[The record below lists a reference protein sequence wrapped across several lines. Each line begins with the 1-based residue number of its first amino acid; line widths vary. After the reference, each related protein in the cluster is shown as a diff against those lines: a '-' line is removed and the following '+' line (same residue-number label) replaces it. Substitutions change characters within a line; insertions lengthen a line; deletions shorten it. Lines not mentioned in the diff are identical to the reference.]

1 MEGKIIQANSNI
13 ANGTSNGSTP
23 NQKKKRHDP
32 QQKPVDTSYIDEL
45 TQKLQTVL
53 VHPEWQ
59 GFLRSGYAK
68 GVRDKLLKIDF
79 TTIRNIIDRVPLI
92 NAVINVRS
100 EQVRRFCH
108 YVPPRQ
114 VGTGFEFYHHN
125 PDHKPTPEDVEVFT
139 RLSQFLENT
148 GFDPDPDRE
157 DDLADFLTMFT
168 RDELGVDQNATELQ
182 RNRRGDVIAFWA
194 LDPATIKRVDNKEFN
209 MNNSEFQVSPD
220 TKYAQVVEGRITNIY
235 GPNDLIFD
243 YKNKRSDIRFRSFG
257 YSQVEQA
264 IDIITTLLF
273 GYTYLRDQ
281 LMRDR
286 VPKGFITVMGDVQQQ
301 QLDTIRDYWYSAM
314 SGAGGQWSIP
324 IVPSG
329 KDGIGIDWKNIAPS
343 NRDMEYH
350 KLMMF
355 ITSVICAV
363 FNIDAAELGLKTDDS
378 SSLSEDSG
386 EVKIENSKDRGL
398 AGLLSYIEHHIN
410 KIIKKVE
417 PEYGFRFVGVDQKS
431 EKSLMDIR
439 EINLRTNMTVDEI
452 RAADGE
458 KPFNTDWSSIVLN
471 QNVVQ
476 LVLAK
481 QQMELQEKQMKQ
493 QAQMGGDP
501 NSPGGGHPMTA
512 QNKTTSGGSKNK
524 STNESD
530 LFKYTN
536 GSEAEVDDSSAK
548 SFSKL
553 NKALRDGTVRILIK

>member
-1 MEGKIIQANSNI
+1 
-13 ANGTSNGSTP
+13 
-23 NQKKKRHDP
+23 
-32 QQKPVDTSYIDEL
+32 
-45 TQKLQTVL
+45 
-53 VHPEWQ
+53 
-59 GFLRSGYAK
+59 
-68 GVRDKLLKIDF
+68 VRDKLLKIDYQ
-79 TTIRNIIDRVPLI
+79 TIRNVIDRVPVI
-92 NAVINVRS
+92 NAIINVRS

-108 YVPPRQ
+108 YIPPNQ
-114 VGTGFEFYHHN
+114 IGTGYEFYHHN
-125 PDHKPTPEDVEVFT
+125 PDHKPTEEDKKVFY

-148 GFDPDPDRE
+148 GFDPDSDRE

-182 RNRRGDVIAFWA
+182 RNLRGEVISYWA
-194 LDPATIKRVDNKEFN
+194 LDPATIKRIDSKEFN
-209 MNNSEFQVSPD
+209 MNNSEFQITPE
-220 TKYAQVVEGRITNIY
+220 TKYAQVVEGRITNVY

-243 YKNKRSDIRFRSFG
+243 YKNKRSDIRYRSFG

-329 KDGIGIDWKNIAPS
+329 KDGMGIDWKNISPS

-431 EKSLMDIR
+431 EKALMDIR
-439 EINLRTNMTVDEI
+439 EIELRTKSTVNEI

-458 KPFNTDWSSIVLN
+458 KPINEEWADVVLN
-471 QNVVQ
+471 PVAVQ
-476 LVLAK
+476 LMLADK
-481 QQMELQEKQMKQ
+481 AAKLQKEQM
-493 QAQMGGDP
+493 AASGGMEG
-501 NSPGGGHPMTA
+501 PGAGHPMTS
-512 QNKTTSGGSKNK
+512 QTTSSGGGAKNK
-524 STNESD
+524 NPGKSD
-530 LFKYTN
+530 DIFKYTD
-536 GSEAEVDDSSAK
+536 GKETPVDDNEAR

-553 NKALRDGTVRILIK
+553 SKSLRDGTVRILIK